1 MSILLLERPYSKE
14 EVLTLLDPVVAEWFS
29 RRFQD
34 LTPPQRYAIPN
45 IHEGKNTLIAAPT
58 GSGKTLAAFLSILN
72 ELIRLGREGKLEDQV
87 YCVYVSPLRALNN
100 DIYKNLLEPLNGITA
115 LAKERGAELPD
126 IRLAVRTGDTPS
138 SERSRMLR
146 KPPHLLITTPE
157 TLAIVLVARK
167 FRELLRGVRW
177 VVVDEIHELCGSK
190 RGTHLS
196 LSLER
201 LRELTGGDFC
211 RIGLSAT
218 IHPLDEVARFLVG
231 YDDEGRGR
239 GCYLVDARFV
249 KPLDLLVDCPVDDL
263 IYSGSEETSQALYSL
278 ISKLIEGHRT
288 TLIFTNTRSGT
299 ERVVYHL
306 RKLGAV
312 DADRLAAHHSS
323 LSRELRKEVE
333 DRLKSGEMKV
343 VVTSTSLELGIDIGT
358 IDLVIQIGSPKS
370 ISRCLQR
377 VGRSGHALDRVSRG
391 RLIALERD
399 DLVEDCVMA
408 AEAYK
413 NRLDRAHIP
422 KKPLDVLAQ
431 HVVGM
436 AVERRWKVSE
446 ALRVIRRSYP
456 YHDLQEEELRR
467 VIRYLA
473 GGFKSLE
480 DIKVYGKIWYDP
492 SDDAFGRRG
501 PLMRAIYAS
510 NVGTIPDEADVK
522 VYLLKGR
529 AVGTLEEEF
538 LERLTPGDVFI
549 LGGRPYRFHYAKG
562 MKAYVSPAEG
572 ERPTIP
578 SWFSELL
585 PLSFELG
592 EAIGAFRAQL
602 FEMLR
607 QGRPEHEVIRFIME
621 ECHATERAARA
632 VLSYFRAEDLYLR
645 QLGIPA
651 RPDNRTIVVEDYRDE
666 KGRQN
671 IIFLCT
677 FGRRVNDALSRAY
690 AYALASAY
698 SMNVGV
704 SVTDSGF
711 ALTLPPGTAISPQ
724 WLLRQVTS
732 DRLRELLREAIRHT
746 EMVRRRFR
754 HCATRSLMIL
764 RSYKGYEIS
773 LGKQQVNSQ
782 ILLKLAE
789 QLPGFPVLEET
800 LREVMEDV
808 MDVENAKLVLR
819 DIEWALRRYYV
830 TPPLEVPSP
839 FTHEIIL
846 LGYSDVVLME
856 DRKKLLQYLHESV
869 MRKLGLA
876 PSS

>member
-1 MSILLLERPYSKE
+1 VSILLLERPYSKE
-14 EVLTLLDPVVAEWFS
+14 EVLTLLDPIVAEWFS
-29 RRFQD
+29 SRFQD
-34 LTPPQRYAIPN
+34 LTPPQRYAIPS

-58 GSGKTLAAFLSILN
+58 GSGKTLAAFLSIIN
-72 ELIRLGREGKLEDQV
+72 ELIALGKAGELKDQV

-100 DIYKNLLEPLNGITA
+100 DIYKNLFVPLREIGE
-115 LAKERGAELPD
+115 LAKQRNVELPA

-146 KPPHLLITTPE
+146 HPPHLLITTPE
-157 TLAIVLVARK
+157 TLSIVLVAKK

-177 VVVDEIHELCGSK
+177 VVVDEIHELCSSK

-201 LRELTGGDFC
+201 LRELVGREFC

-218 IHPLDEVARFLVG
+218 IHPLDLVARFLVG
-231 YDDEGRGR
+231 YSDEGTSR
-239 GCYLVDARFV
+239 GCYVVDARFV
-249 KPLDLLVDCPVDDL
+249 KPLDLLVDCPVEDL
-263 IYSGSEETSQALYSL
+263 IHTSSEETSSALYSL
-278 ISKLIEGHRT
+278 IADLIKGHRT

-306 RKLGAV
+306 QKLGAV
-312 DADRLAAHHSS
+312 DADKLAAHHSS
-323 LSRELRKEVE
+323 LSRELRKDVE

-343 VVTSTSLELGIDIGT
+343 VVTSTSLELGIDIGS

-408 AEAYK
+408 AEAYRS
-413 NRLDRAHIP
+413 RLDKVYIP
-422 KKPLDVLAQ
+422 KAPLDVLAQ
-431 HVVGM
+431 HIVGM
-436 AVERRWKVSE
+436 AVERKWKVRE

-456 YHDLQEEELRR
+456 YHQLDEKELRR
-467 VIRYLA
+467 VITYLA
-473 GGFKSLE
+473 GGFKRLE

-492 SDDAFGRRG
+492 SDDTFGRKG
-501 PLMRAIYAS
+501 PMMRAIYAS

-529 AVGTLEEEF
+529 LVGTLEEEF

-572 ERPTIP
+572 EKPTIP

-592 EAIGAFRAQL
+592 EAIGAFRAKLFQL
-602 FEMLR
+602 LAED
-607 QGRPEHEVIRFIME
+607 RPDEELLAYIMN

-632 VLSYFRAEDLYLR
+632 VLSYFKAEKLFLDK
-645 QLGIPA
+645 A
-651 RPDNRTIVVEDYRDE
+651 RIGAYPDNRTILVEDYRDE
-666 KGRQN
+666 RGRQN

-698 SMNVGV
+698 SVNVGV

-711 ALTLPPGTAISPQ
+711 ALTLPPGAAIGPQ

-732 DRLRELLREAIRHT
+732 DRLRPLLKEAIRHT

-782 ILLKLAE
+782 ILMKLAE
-789 QLPGFPVLEET
+789 ELDGFPVLEET
-800 LREVMEDV
+800 FREVMEDV

-819 DIEWALRRYYV
+819 DIEWGLRRFHV
-830 TPPLEVPSP
+830 TPPLDVPSP

-846 LGYSDVVLME
+846 LGYSDIVLME
-856 DRKKLLQYLHESV
+856 DRKRLLQYLHDAV
-869 MRKLGLA
+869 MRRIGLGPL
-876 PSS
+876 